1 MEKIIWIYLPMLIA
15 LIEIFFSLRIGRK
28 KSSIFPWIFTLM
40 IIGLNLSA
48 VYMLIKI
55 LNNAWPSYLPHVG
68 IVLSGVLLLIQ
79 SASGKR
85 NKS

>member
-55 LNNAWPSYLPHVG
+55 LNNAWPSYLPYFG